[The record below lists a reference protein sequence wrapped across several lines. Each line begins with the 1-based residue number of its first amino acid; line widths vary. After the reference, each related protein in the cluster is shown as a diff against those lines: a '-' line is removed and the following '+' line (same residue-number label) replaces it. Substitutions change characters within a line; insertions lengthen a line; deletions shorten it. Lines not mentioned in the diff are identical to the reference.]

1 MKTNSL
7 RPPHAAVF
15 TAFFVA
21 LLCCGAAGAAST
33 AAPAAATASAAPR
46 SVQQLYRAEMA
57 YCASG
62 QSVQGRKVCEQEARA
77 AHAQNLRGALA
88 DQAPQYRQN
97 ARLRCQALAPGAR
110 GVCLQQV
117 DGEGRPGELQ
127 VVPGSE
133 TPLVAPTPLPRP

>member
-7 RPPHAAVF
+7 RPPCAAF
-15 TAFFVA
+15 LLD
-21 LLCCGAAGAAST
+21 LLCCGAAGAET
-33 AAPAAATASAAPR
+33 PAPAAAASAAPR
-46 SVQQLYRAEMA
+46 SVQQLYRADMA

>member
-7 RPPHAAVF
+7 RPPCAAF
-15 TAFFVA
+15 LLA
-21 LLCCGAAGAAST
+21 LLCSGAASAAT
-33 AAPAAATASAAPR
+33 PAPAAAASAAPR

-110 GVCLQQV
+110 GVCLQRV
-117 DGEGRPGELQ
+117 DGEGQPGELQ